1 MRPVRP
7 PLRAAPTDK
16 RTSPKPQ
23 RTVLAPTGDR
33 RGFTLIEMLTVVV
46 VIGILANIALP
57 MYRNVTQRADA
68 AKIISDYHAIHVAA
82 YSLFASNNQFPPTGI
97 ESQVPT
103 ELVPFLPEGFRFTY
117 KNATY
122 RWRRYSLP
130 SGTPGGGSQPWL
142 VALTVRSP
150 DPVLLDAIENQ
161 FGGIITGY
169 VGDNLTMLFE

>member
-1 MRPVRP
+1 MRRIRP
-7 PLRAAPTDK
+7 PLRSSTDK

-23 RTVLAPTGDR
+23 RTVLGYAGDR

-46 VIGILANIALP
+46 VVGILANIALP
-57 MYRNVTQRADA
+57 MYRNVTQKADA
-68 AKIISDYHAIHVAA
+68 AKVISDYHAIHVAA
-82 YSLFASNNQFPPTGI
+82 YSLFASSNQFPPTGV
-97 ESQVPT
+97 ESQVPPQ
-103 ELVPFLPEGFRFTY
+103 LVPFLPEGFRFTY
-117 KNATY
+117 KNVTY

-130 SGTPGGGSQPWL
+130 AGTPGGGAQPWL

-150 DPVLLDAIENQ
+150 DPVLLDALENQ